1 MRNALDNVIKER
13 INNNIKYLIEQNNIS
28 QSILGKETDK
38 SVTHIN
44 AILNGHGTITLGMLI
59 SICDYFKVSLDDM
72 VYKELGDTK
81 S

>member
-13 INNNIKYLIEQNNIS
+13 INNNIKYLIEKNNIS
-28 QSILGKETDK
+28 QSILGKETNK

-44 AILNGHGTITLGMLI
+44 AVLNGHGTITLGVLI
-59 SICDYFKVSLDDM
+59 SICEYFKVNLDDM
-72 VYKELGDTK
+72 VYKELGNAE